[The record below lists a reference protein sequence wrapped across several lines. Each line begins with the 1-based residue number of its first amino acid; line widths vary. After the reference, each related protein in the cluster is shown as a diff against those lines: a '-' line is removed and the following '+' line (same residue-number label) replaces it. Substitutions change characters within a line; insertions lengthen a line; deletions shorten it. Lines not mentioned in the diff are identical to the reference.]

1 MVIDLK
7 KEQAATLSRGSMA
20 YSRFTRLLFWGMDVF
35 YGTQLTFGK
44 MRLLEILA
52 RIPYQA
58 WEIKQYHRMNSQFS
72 DPAAVESAEDIIRWG
87 RDAQDNEFWHLK
99 VINNRIER
107 DGIRLNWFKDRFVPR
122 VTAFK
127 YGVFCR
133 FLALVCIETAFKLNA
148 EFEDH
153 AEHAYMGFVK
163 NHPELDDQPF
173 DTEKPSAYKD
183 LNNWGDV
190 FRRMGLDERDHM
202 NNSLLRCGRENE
214 MAPHVSQG

>member
-7 KEQAATLSRGSMA
+7 KEQAATLSRRPMA

-35 YGTQLTFGK
+35 YGTKLTFGK

-99 VINNRIER
+99 VINNRIE
-107 DGIRLNWFKDRFVPR
+107 
-122 VTAFK
+122 
-127 YGVFCR
+127 

-214 MAPHVSQG
+214 MAPYVSQG